1 MGPVLAVAA
10 GANYS
15 MGVTK
20 WGNLGK
26 CSMYVFY
33 FNSFELASL
42 NMFASLSVVMTLSSP
57 KIQQ

>member
-1 MGPVLAVAA
+1 METKVEKTTHQNKFSMIQEITHVGPVLIVVA

-26 CSMYVFY
+26 RSMYVFY
-33 FNSFELASL
+33 FN
-42 NMFASLSVVMTLSSP
+42 
-57 KIQQ
+57 